1 MTDKLSVAVAVAAKS
16 ASISPAIGAKT
27 SALNPQR
34 DIRSIMKLRSFN
46 YVFIA
51 CTASMMMMATSASAF
66 QLPLS
71 VSSPSGVRHSLHR
84 SSILPTTLSKRS
96 GVRILLKMAD
106 SGSGS
111 EGGSSASKQRRRKRK
126 KSSSV
131 NVDASTTTTTPA
143 PIESDDDDVDETLPT
158 EAKQPSA
165 KALVREIL
173 AREQMMNYDEYE
185 DLTSFTPVRL
195 EEDDRIAAAAQRAGF
210 SISGNSDD
218 KQVTNKG
225 SGSGTQLEDLF
236 DSREFLQRKREK
248 QIEENSASTLASTG
262 VPAKKKIKRS
272 DIKAYNKLL
281 EMDPIAD
288 EDSSYFEDEGIDFI
302 SALLGDVEPGVGNES
317 DENSNKTG
325 KKVQKK
331 TSFLGIGSGPLQVG
345 HFIGALG
352 VILMAF
358 VEYPGFPL
366 TNLPDP
372 LRASLQGGLGT
383 IYLINTIL
391 AIFAAMSAPSRNQSA
406 ILWGAKTFAVGG
418 IAYDQLM
425 QIPTPEEAAENARRE
440 QERLN
445 KMSGRRGRRQK

>member
-1 MTDKLSVAVAVAAKS
+1 
-16 ASISPAIGAKT
+16 
-27 SALNPQR
+27 
-34 DIRSIMKLRSFN
+34 
-46 YVFIA
+46 
-51 CTASMMMMATSASAF
+51 
-66 QLPLS
+66 
-71 VSSPSGVRHSLHR
+71 
-84 SSILPTTLSKRS
+84 
-96 GVRILLKMAD
+96 
-106 SGSGS
+106 
-111 EGGSSASKQRRRKRK
+111 
-126 KSSSV
+126 
-131 NVDASTTTTTPA
+131 
-143 PIESDDDDVDETLPT
+143 
-158 EAKQPSA
+158 
-165 KALVREIL
+165 
-173 AREQMMNYDEYE
+173 
-185 DLTSFTPVRL
+185 L

-210 SISGNSDD
+210 SISGDNRD
-218 KQVTNKG
+218 KQVANKG

-317 DENSNKTG
+317 DESSNKTG

-372 LRASLQGGLGT
+372 LRASLQGGTCFALFILPRGCLSLLHIMSLFPRFSPCNKHDDLQSGLGT

-391 AIFAAMSAPSRNQSA
+391 AVFAAMSAPSRNQSA

-418 IAYDQLM
+418 VAYDQLM
-425 QIPTPEEAAENARRE
+425 QIPTPEEAAENAKRE

-445 KMSGRRGRRQK
+445 KMSGRRGRRQN

>member
-1 MTDKLSVAVAVAAKS
+1 MTDMLSVAAAVAAKS
-16 ASISPAIGAKT
+16 ASISPAIDAKT
-27 SALNPQR
+27 SELNPQR
-34 DIRSIMKLRSFN
+34 DIRPIMKLRSFN

-71 VSSPSGVRHSLHR
+71 VSSPSGVCHSLHR

-126 KSSSV
+126 KSSSE

-143 PIESDDDDVDETLPT
+143 PIESDDDDVDETLPR

-165 KALVREIL
+165 KALVQEIL

-210 SISGNSDD
+210 SISGDNRD
-218 KQVTNKG
+218 KQVANKG

-302 SALLGDVEPGVGNES
+302 SALLGDVEPGVGDES
-317 DENSNKTG
+317 DESSNKTG

-372 LRASLQGGLGT
+372 LRASLQGGTCFCIVYSSQGMFILASF
-383 IYLINTIL
+383 NVFVSTIL
-391 AIFAAMSAPSRNQSA
+391 
-406 ILWGAKTFAVGG
+406 T
-418 IAYDQLM
+418 M
-425 QIPTPEEAAENARRE
+425 QQT
-440 QERLN
+440 
-445 KMSGRRGRRQK
+445 